1 MARRSHLNCG
11 AACGR
16 SCRRR
21 ACVHQDEVTGS
32 AGVSPASFGQVA
44 QPFHMRG
51 WQRGGAAMG
60 GWNDNRLR
68 MNRMESRTSGFPT
81 RGTMSGP
88 AILTWRITFRIFVAS
103 GVPRHHTG
111 PRCGTDCIERTR
123 RGEATMKRTA
133 QTAIATLILGA
144 SIATGVTTL
153 PAHAASR
160 TVAITQPS
168 AVAGTKNPTPA
179 AWCYDPYWGWYM
191 CSYSY

>member
-1 MARRSHLNCG
+1 
-11 AACGR
+11 
-16 SCRRR
+16 
-21 ACVHQDEVTGS
+21 
-32 AGVSPASFGQVA
+32 
-44 QPFHMRG
+44 
-51 WQRGGAAMG
+51 
-60 GWNDNRLR
+60 
-68 MNRMESRTSGFPT
+68 
-81 RGTMSGP
+81 
-88 AILTWRITFRIFVAS
+88 
-103 GVPRHHTG
+103 
-111 PRCGTDCIERTR
+111 
-123 RGEATMKRTA
+123 MKRTA